1 VALTQVAGVGVREL
15 AGVLRDARHGA
26 ESTAPIFLS
35 GILTPE
41 LERALGSSAAATG
54 AIRSGGDPGGALAL
68 VVVLGG
74 APTTEDDERMR
85 IAARALVPVVA
96 VQTDPRSKTALPY
109 VPHSAV
115 VVCPPGHGFPV
126 DEIARVLAQELGG
139 DAVSLAARLPALRN
153 GIVRE
158 LVRRASLRA
167 AVVGAL
173 PWRRG
178 ADFPM
183 LALIQARLVLDVA
196 AAHGSAIDRERAP
209 ELAAVAGAGLGARS
223 LARRL
228 PARLPFVGAATGY
241 LVTRAVGEAVA
252 RRFAAAPQ

>member
-1 VALTQVAGVGVREL
+1 VALTEVAGVGVRDVTGL
-15 AGVLRDARHGA
+15 LRDARHGA
-26 ESTAPIFLS
+26 ESTSPLVLS
-35 GILTPE
+35 GILTAE
-41 LERALGSSAAATG
+41 LERALGSSAAAPG
-54 AIRSGGDPGGALAL
+54 AIRSGGDPGVALAL

-74 APTTEDDERMR
+74 APTREDEERMR
-85 IAARALVPVVA
+85 VAARALVPVVA
-96 VQTDPRSKTALPY
+96 VQTDPRSNVSLPY
-109 VPHSAV
+109 VPQSAV
-115 VVCPPGHGFPV
+115 VVCPPGQGFPV
-126 DEIARVLAQELGG
+126 DEIARVLAHELGG
-139 DAVSLAARLPALRN
+139 DAVSLAARVPSLQS
-153 GIVRE
+153 GIVSE

-167 AVVGAL
+167 AVLGVL

-196 AAHGSAIDRERAP
+196 AAHGNAIDGERAR

-241 LVTRAVGEAVA
+241 LVTRAVGEAAA
-252 RRFAAAPQ
+252 RRFAAAP